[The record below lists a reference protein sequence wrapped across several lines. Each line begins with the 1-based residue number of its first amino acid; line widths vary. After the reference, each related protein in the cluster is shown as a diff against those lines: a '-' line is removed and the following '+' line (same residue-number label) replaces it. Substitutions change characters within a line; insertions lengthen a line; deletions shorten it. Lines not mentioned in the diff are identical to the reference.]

1 MLNNNPYT
9 YLFDSAEI
17 EKLASAQSFR
27 SWAEWRLKPQSQP
40 FSFDASTLLDEQFI
54 IPVVEPRPETSLK
67 TLLDK
72 QEARF
77 LEELMAA
84 DFAAEVDNYCIRI
97 VEKYTTKSKKEE
109 FICWLGE
116 FYTNHQ
122 QQDEVVIQLLGL
134 FGCFSYEDLQP
145 LNNVIAAACVHHR
158 SLYVQ
163 SAALSLLGNWCNKEA
178 LEILNT
184 YEEPTNPWVKMK
196 YDGIKEVITNV
207 LRP

>member
-1 MLNNNPYT
+1 MLNNEYT
-9 YLFDSAEI
+9 YLFGTDKI

-27 SWAEWRLKPQSQP
+27 SWAEWRLKPHSSP
-40 FSFDASTLLDEQFI
+40 FSFDASALLDEQFI
-54 IPVVEPRPETSLK
+54 IPVVEPRNETSLK
-67 TLLDK
+67 TLLYE

-77 LEELMAA
+77 LKELMGA
-84 DFAAEVDNYCIRI
+84 DFSTEVDNYCIRT

-109 FICWLGE
+109 FQCWLGE
-116 FYTNHQ
+116 FYTNYQ
-122 QQDEVVIQLLGL
+122 LQDDVVIQLLGL

-145 LNNVIAAACVHHR
+145 FNNVMAAACIHHR

-178 LEILNT
+178 LDILNT